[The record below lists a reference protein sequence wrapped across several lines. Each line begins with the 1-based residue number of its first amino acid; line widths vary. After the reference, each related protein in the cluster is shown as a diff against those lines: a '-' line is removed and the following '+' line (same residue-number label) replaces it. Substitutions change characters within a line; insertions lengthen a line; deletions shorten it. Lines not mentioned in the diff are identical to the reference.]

1 MPNMPSVSSAQ
12 RATADASIAVG
23 EAKALATRGKAAAL
37 AAVAAARIQ
46 PPSGKVKSSAALV
59 RSNSTKVRLQD
70 VIRNGTTFHKVFYG
84 SLGPGTA
91 DYVGMRLGTVSR
103 VQHESAGPIYTIQ
116 YEADDYTERMNHDEL
131 LAAINKCRTDHER
144 GAQSV
149 LDAVIALPLDHKKT
163 EKTPRRSRK

>member
-1 MPNMPSVSSAQ
+1 MARVSSGQ
-12 RATADASIAVG
+12 RAIADAAIAVG
-23 EAKALATRGKAAAL
+23 EAKSLATRGKAAAL